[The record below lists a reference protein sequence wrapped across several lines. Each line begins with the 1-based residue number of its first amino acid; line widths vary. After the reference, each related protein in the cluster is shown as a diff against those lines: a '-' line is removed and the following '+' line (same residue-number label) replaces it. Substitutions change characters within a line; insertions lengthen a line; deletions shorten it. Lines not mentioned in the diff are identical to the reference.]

1 MLRMPT
7 HKETRTDTPLY
18 RGSAPERN
26 LVVVVDADSV
36 EDAQEALTRDGLL
49 TGLLAD
55 ASIVVYR
62 YSDVGAP
69 ADAEMFTTD
78 FWPPAPIGWL
88 IATPQPDNG
97 MTSHALICSDNDR
110 LKHAALVSGLVPSVA
125 AMIAKSPSVT
135 AVGPF
140 GSDALLLLAA
150 SEMGADILVTNRP
163 SLLQSRPLNT
173 PERIAVFSTAEALG
187 AIGLYLRAR
196 GKYFATKSQRGA
208 ITYNQGNFWDSA
220 VRLYV
225 RDYFDVAG
233 RALQLD
239 QNRGADG
246 LVLFAF
252 SSIRRA
258 ARALERRDA
267 VWRHINQNQDRDV
280 AEDTLAIVESMLLFL
295 MGSLDV
301 TAKFVDGVFAI
312 NVSGGNPAIGWQKQ
326 KWMKGLSAKAGLVA
340 ELFKPGSSGAATVE
354 TLRLLR
360 NTIHDVGL
368 EAVSV
373 HASNR
378 EQLTWVSVPEADKDD
393 ILAGIAKLGGNDKW
407 GIHICDD
414 GKTFIDVGPLTENL
428 IACTFYLLGDVYAAA
443 AVELAAITHK
453 PPLDPDPTFNEELV
467 DLHLQWQ
474 LSLDEP
480 WPELP

>member
-1 MLRMPT
+1 MPI
-7 HKETRTDTPLY
+7 HKEKRTDTPLY
-18 RGSAPERN
+18 RGGAPERN
-26 LVVVVDADSV
+26 LVVVIDADSV
-36 EDAQEALTRDGLL
+36 EDAQEAVTRDGLL

-55 ASIVVYR
+55 SSIVVYR
-62 YSDVGAP
+62 YSDAGAP
-69 ADAEMFTTD
+69 ADAEMLTTD

-88 IATPQPDNG
+88 TATPHPESG
-97 MTSHALICSDNDR
+97 MTSHVLIFSDSDR
-110 LKHAALVSGLVPSVA
+110 FSRAAIFTGLVASIA
-125 AMIAKSPSVT
+125 AMIAKSLSVT
-135 AVGPF
+135 AAGPF
-140 GSDALLLLAA
+140 DSEALLVLAA
-150 SEMGADILVTNRP
+150 SEIHADILVTNRP

-196 GKYFATKSQRGA
+196 GKYFGTKSRGAA
-208 ITYNQGNFWDSA
+208 ITYNRGNFWDSA

-225 RDYFDVAG
+225 RDYFDVSG

-239 QNRGADG
+239 QSRGTDG

-326 KWMKGLSAKAGLVA
+326 KWMKGLAAKASRVA
-340 ELFKPGSSGAATVE
+340 ELFKPGSSGEATVE

-373 HASNR
+373 HDSNR
-378 EQLTWVSVPEADKDD
+378 EQLTWVSIPEADKDD
-393 ILAGIAKLGGNDKW
+393 VLAGIAKLGGKDKW
-407 GIHICDD
+407 GIHIRDD
-414 GKTFIDVGPLTENL
+414 GRTFVDVGPLIENL
-428 IACTFYLLGDVYAAA
+428 IAYTLYLLGDIYAAV
-443 AVELAAITHK
+443 AVEVATTTSK
-453 PPLDPDPTFNEELV
+453 PPMEPSPQFSDELV

-474 LSLDEP
+474 LCLDEP